1 MISSDQIDLFSD
13 WLMYAMQASI
23 LIPMAVVW
31 RQRQHFSPA
40 VRLLSWYVYLS
51 LTSVLLLQLYPRY
64 LPSNYAILV
73 AFNMGRIALFGAVY
87 HHVLRGRARQVV
99 AAATAAALVAALAA
113 VAYNLSAAVTIIRVV
128 QCAVLA
134 GFALLYLEQRLERP
148 AARPNARPAA
158 RDPLW
163 LLSVGQLLYS
173 AGTVTAFSFTT
184 HVGATRHDVTVK
196 FLFVSIS
203 GLVFNY
209 FLTLA
214 FLRAQASQAVE
225 PGAEPVAERGRQL
238 AKL

>member
-31 RQRQHFSPA
+31 RQRRHFSPA

-113 VAYNLSAAVTIIRVV
+113 VAYNLSAAVAIVRVV

-134 GFALLYLEQRLERP
+134 GFALLYLEQRL
-148 AARPNARPAA
+148 ARPAA

-184 HVGATRHDVTVK
+184 HAGVTRHDITVK

-238 AKL
+238 AEL

>member
-1 MISSDQIDLFSD
+1 
-13 WLMYAMQASI
+13 MYAMQASI

-31 RQRQHFSPA
+31 RQRRHFSPA

-51 LTSVLLLQLYPRY
+51 LGCVLALQLYPRY
-64 LPSNYAILV
+64 LPNNYGFLV
-73 AFNMGRIALFGAVY
+73 AFNAGKIALFGVVY
-87 HHVLRGRARQVV
+87 HRVLRGRARQVV
-99 AAATAAALVAALAA
+99 VAATGAALVAALAA
-113 VAYNLSAAVTIIRVV
+113 VAYNLSAAVAIVRVV

-134 GFALLYLEQRLERP
+134 GFALLYLEQRLGNP
-148 AARPNARPAA
+148 GARPAT

-184 HVGATRHDVTVK
+184 HVGATKHEIAVK

-203 GLVFNY
+203 GLVFNC

-214 FLRAQASQAVE
+214 FLRARTGPARQPAPAATPASQLA
-225 PGAEPVAERGRQL
+225 GR
-238 AKL
+238 